1 MQKLS
6 FSASL
11 IYSFIKANP
20 ACTFGQIKEASGFNA
35 LQLNLVLDELLAKE
49 VIEVGLDDISDLSSS
64 EVYYPTLLLVD

>member
-20 ACTFGQIKEASGFNA
+20 ACTYSEIHAASGFNG
-35 LQLNLVLDELLAKE
+35 LQLSLVLDELLAKDA
-49 VIEVGLDDISDLSSS
+49 IEVVSDSDIT
-64 EVYYPTLLLVD
+64 VYYTAE